1 MTKLLLRRL
10 GQGVLVIFV
19 LETITFFLVRMLPG
33 NPFLGERKL
42 PQHVMEQLNAL
53 YGLNQSGIVQ

>member
-1 MTKLLLRRL
+1 MTKLLLKRL

-19 LETITFFLVRMLPG
+19 LQTITFFLVRLLPG

-42 PQHVMEQLNAL
+42 PEHIMSQCSRK
-53 YGLNQSGIVQ
+53 SGSKTFS

>member
-19 LETITFFLVRMLPG
+19 LQTITFFLIRMLPG

-42 PQHVMEQLNAL
+42 APHVMEQLKPTRHN
-53 YGLNQSGIVQ
+53 Y